1 MTPRS
6 KPLRKAVFFD
16 RDGVLVREIVRGGR
30 PYAPRML
37 DEFHIVPEARERL
50 AELRKRD
57 FLLIVVTNQPDLARG
72 LISAAT
78 LDAMHL
84 RLAEELPLDEIIV
97 CRCLE
102 TDENCACYKPRPGM
116 LLEAAGRWEISLG
129 NSYLVGDRWRDI
141 GAGRAAGCRTIFLDR
156 GYAGD
161 SRPDRP
167 DHIVASL
174 GEACALIIGG
184 S

>member
-1 MTPRS
+1 M
-6 KPLRKAVFFD
+6 RKAVFLD

-30 PYAPRML
+30 PYAPRTL
-37 DEFHIVPEARERL
+37 DEFHIVPEARECL
-50 AELRKRD
+50 ADLQRHD
-57 FLLIVVTNQPDLARG
+57 FLLIVVTNQPDLAKG
-72 LISAAT
+72 LLTETT

-102 TDENCACYKPRPGM
+102 MDENCGCYKPRPGM
-116 LLEAAGRWEISLG
+116 LLEAASRWEIALTR
-129 NSYLVGDRWRDI
+129 SYLVGDRWRDI

-156 GYAGD
+156 GYAAD
-161 SRPDRP
+161 PRPDRP
-167 DHIVASL
+167 DHVVASL
-174 GEACALIIGG
+174 GEACALIVGG